1 MILSR
6 SCQMFFAGAALVA
19 PALLTDC
26 DRKHEP
32 PTPEVV
38 QAINESLSYYSDDD
52 ALNALI
58 ESYKK
63 SGDPQISTED
73 GTTMLHLACSAGH
86 VGLVQYLLQ
95 QGADPNI
102 KSSVYGWPIECLFD
116 IPRDKPAETRLMMNL
131 LLARGARVEDYSRF
145 SENLDEDTYL
155 YLLQQSWKGDTGHFA
170 GVLPALNGWSAAFRE
185 VLEKAGSP
193 LPDEYKVLMHELAEG
208 DSYGTNDG
216 SPYLD
221 CAQLLVAKGGSI
233 EQEDSNGTTPVM
245 TAAKVAYFARQN
257 GDWECRPS
265 DILQLLLQQNANVYR
280 TFDQDPDFPGYCA
293 YDLLMANELL
303 MANLNALGYT
313 FDAPPPLNFTEGE
326 ALLHTVIRADLRC
339 EAEDSLR
346 AAFGQIAT
354 LLSPDAA
361 LKSQPDY
368 PEALC
373 SAINLLMRA
382 DEVQGTAAVAAM
394 PLWMDEDFW
403 LNDSEVP
410 LMVLQTLHANTVA
423 LSPEVLL
430 PLAQKAEAAGRY
442 MVAAELME
450 LLAFSTVEDE
460 VLERY
465 TQDARLALQAGA
477 WQAVLLRKEIPA
489 AKSGRIDDWLW
500 VHGQQTAATPDMKR
514 ALRLTSHYRI
524 WNGTME
530 PQEQELLFADIEA
543 IGEPE
548 TAAWYR
554 RTAAELDSA
563 AEEAEI
569 DPKEQEMHGF
579 RLECAIARFLLE
591 HADLFVE
598 QKK

>member
-1 MILSR
+1 MIHTR
-6 SCQMFFAGAALVA
+6 SWQMLFAAAALVA

-26 DRKHEP
+26 ERKNEP
-32 PTPEVV
+32 PSPEVV
-38 QAINESLSYYSDDD
+38 QAINDSLAHYTDDEEI
-52 ALNALI
+52 AVLTEA
-58 ESYKK
+58 YKK
-63 SGDPQISTED
+63 SGNPKLATAD

-86 VGLVQYLLQ
+86 MGLIQHLLQ
-95 QGADPNI
+95 QGADPNAE
-102 KSSVYGWPIECLFD
+102 SAVYGLPIVCLFD

-131 LLARGARVEDYSRF
+131 LLTRGAKVADFSRF
-145 SENLDEDTYL
+145 SENLDEATYI
-155 YLLQQSWKGDTGHFA
+155 YLLKQAWKGESGKNA
-170 GVLPALNGWSAAFRE
+170 GVLPAQNGWANALRY

-193 LPDEYKVLMHELAEG
+193 LPDEYKTLMHEVAAG
-208 DSYGTNDG
+208 DSYAQSTEQQ
-216 SPYLD
+216 YLD
-221 CAQLLVAKGGSI
+221 CAQLLVSMGVSI
-233 EQEDSNGTTPVM
+233 EQEDANGITPVM
-245 TAAKVAYFARQN
+245 TAAKNALFARLN

-293 YDLLMANELL
+293 YDLLMANAQL

-313 FDAPPPLNFTEGE
+313 FDAPPPLDFTEGE
-326 ALLHTVIRADLRC
+326 ALLSTVIRADLRC

-354 LLSPDAA
+354 LLSPDEVM
-361 LKSQPDY
+361 KSHPDY
-368 PEALC
+368 PDALC
-373 SAINLLMRA
+373 CAINLLMRA

-423 LSPEVLL
+423 LAPEVLL
-430 PLAQKAEAAGRY
+430 PLAQKAEAAGRA

-477 WQAVLLRKEIPA
+477 WQAVLLRKGIPA
-489 AKSGRIDDWLW
+489 AKRGRIDDWLW
-500 VHGQQTAATPDMKR
+500 VHGQRTAATPDMKR

-524 WNGTME
+524 WDGTMD

-554 RTAAELDSA
+554 RTAAELDAA

-569 DPKEQEMHGF
+569 DLQERENHFF
-579 RLECAIARFLLE
+579 RLECATARFLLE
-591 HADLFVE
+591 HADMFAE
-598 QKK
+598 KEE